1 MKILITGGTGYLGSK
16 LTQLLIKDGSKVAL
30 LLRQSSTLQNI
41 THASGL
47 DSVGRYSSEKEIFE
61 FIELSQPDVIVHTAS
76 CYGRLNESYRDI
88 INANIDFGV
97 SILSALMRIE
107 KPVSFV
113 NIATSL
119 PANINFYAFTKNQ
132 FTHFGRWF
140 CENSQNKLQFINLV
154 VEHFYGAEESGDKF
168 ISYLL
173 NQCTSNAPEINLT
186 EGNQKRD
193 FIYIDDLLSACKI
206 VINKLSEIQQFQ
218 TIHIGS
224 GHSTSIKE
232 LSLLILRLTKSRSK
246 LKFGALP
253 YRPNELMNS
262 KIDLSVIKSFGW
274 MPKVS
279 IECGIEKM
287 IYEKNA
293 RNEHKL

>member
-1 MKILITGGTGYLGSK
+1 MPSCFPPSARVEIG
-16 LTQLLIKDGSKVAL
+16 
-30 LLRQSSTLQNI
+30 RCQSDL
-41 THASGL
+41 
-47 DSVGRYSSEKEIFE
+47 EIFE
-61 FIELSQPDVIVHTAS
+61 FINLSQPNLVIHAAC
-76 CYGRLNESYRDI
+76 CYGRSNETFQEI
-88 INANIDFGV
+88 INANIGLGV
-97 SILSALMRIE
+97 SILDALSRIA
-107 KPVSFV
+107 KPVSFI

-119 PANINFYAFTKNQ
+119 PANTNFYAFTKNQ
-132 FTHFGRWF
+132 FTQFGRWF

-173 NQCTSNAPEINLT
+173 NQCISNAPEINLT

-193 FIYIDDLLSACKI
+193 FIYIDDLLSACK
-206 VINKLSEIQQFQ
+206 VVVNKLSEIQQFQ
-218 TIHIGS
+218 SIHIGS
-224 GHSTSIKE
+224 GRSTSIKE

-274 MPKVS
+274 MPKVP
-279 IECGIEKM
+279 IECGIKK
-287 IYEKNA
+287 IILEKNA